1 MNTFKNWSKS
11 SYYIYSIGAIIL
23 TILSLTTSAITVY
36 SVLSLIGALFG
47 FLSVVLI
54 VNKNR
59 SAGYIGMVSA
69 IIYMFVSW
77 SLGNYS
83 DTLLNLLFI
92 AFLNLPL
99 ILNKQYSDKVSPK
112 SIKDN
117 PKTEIILLAC
127 FIIIYITLFT
137 IEVQVFHA
145 PRPIFSVLAAT
156 LGIVASIATSFFV
169 LKESFIIWG
178 AQNIFQTI
186 LWGITLYQTGSG
198 VALLMMATY
207 IMYTINASTAFFNG
221 KWFVD
226 KNTIK

>member
-11 SYYIYSIGAIIL
+11 SYWIYFLGALIL
-23 TILSLTTSAITVY
+23 IILSLNTITTISIV
-36 SVLSLIGALFG
+36 SLIGALSG

-59 SAGYIGMVSA
+59 SAGYIGMISA
-69 IIYMFVSW
+69 VIYMFISW
-77 SLGNYS
+77 RLGNYS
-83 DTLLNLLFI
+83 DTLLNILFI
-92 AFLNLPL
+92 IFLNLPL

-117 PKTEIILLAC
+117 PKIETILLAC
-127 FIIIYITLFT
+127 FIVIYMTLFT

-169 LKESFIIWG
+169 LKESFFIWTIQNLFQIILFS
-178 AQNIFQTI
+178 ITYHQTKDS
-186 LWGITLYQTGSG
+186 T
-198 VALLMMATY
+198 ALLMLVTY
-207 IMYTINASTAFFNG
+207 VLYTINASTAFFNG

-226 KNTIK
+226 NE

>member
-23 TILSLTTSAITVY
+23 TVLSLTTSAITVY

-59 SAGYIGMVSA
+59 SAGYVGMVSA

-83 DTLLNLLFI
+83 DTLLNILFI
-92 AFLNLPL
+92 VFLNIPL
-99 ILNKQYSDKVSPK
+99 ILNKKYSDKVEST
-112 SIKDN
+112 SIRDNKDL
-117 PKTEIILLAC
+117 KEILVLL
-127 FIIIYITLFT
+127 FIAIYLSLFT
-137 IEVQVFHA
+137 IEVLIFNA

-178 AQNIFQTI
+178 AQNIFQVI

-198 VALLMMATY
+198 VALLMMVTY

-221 KWFVD
+221 KWFA
-226 KNTIK
+226 K

>member
-1 MNTFKNWSKS
+1 MDTFKNWSKS
-11 SYYIYSIGAIIL
+11 SYYIYIIGAVIL
-23 TILSLTTSAITVY
+23 TILSLTTSAITAY
-36 SVLSLIGALFG
+36 SILSLIGALFG

-59 SAGYIGMVSA
+59 SAGYVGMVSA

-83 DTLLNLLFI
+83 DTLLNMLFI
-92 AFLNLPL
+92 VFLNLPL
-99 ILNKQYSDKVSPK
+99 IFNKQYNDRVAPK

-117 PKTEIILLAC
+117 PKIELILLFL
-127 FIIIYITLFT
+127 FIIIYSALFST
-137 IEVQVFHA
+137 EVLVFHA

-169 LKESFIIWG
+169 IKESFVIWG
-178 AQNIFQTI
+178 AQNIFQTL

-198 VALLMMATY
+198 VALLMMVTY
-207 IMYTINASTAFFNG
+207 ILYTINASTAFFNG
-221 KWFVD
+221 KWFA
-226 KNTIK
+226 K

>member
-23 TILSLTTSAITVY
+23 TILSLTTSAITAY
-36 SVLSLIGALFG
+36 NLLSLIGALFG

-59 SAGYIGMVSA
+59 SAGYVGMVSA

-83 DTLLNLLFI
+83 DTLLNILFI

-99 ILNKQYSDKVSPK
+99 ILNKKYSDKVEST
-112 SIKDN
+112 SIRGNRNIK
-117 PKTEIILLAC
+117 EILVLL
-127 FIIIYITLFT
+127 FISIYLSLFT
-137 IEVQVFHA
+137 IEVLIFNA

-169 LKESFIIWG
+169 LKESFVIWST
-178 AQNIFQTI
+178 QNIFQVI

-198 VALLMMATY
+198 VALLMMVTY

-221 KWFVD
+221 KWFA
-226 KNTIK
+226 K